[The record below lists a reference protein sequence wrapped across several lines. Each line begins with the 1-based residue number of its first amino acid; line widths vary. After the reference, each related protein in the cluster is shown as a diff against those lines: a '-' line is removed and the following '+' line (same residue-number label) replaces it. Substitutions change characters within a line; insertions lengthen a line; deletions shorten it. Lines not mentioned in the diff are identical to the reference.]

1 MKLLGPRER
10 EALPFVLI
18 VLGAFLFGLA
28 FLVVSILVG
37 M

>member
-1 MKLLGPRER
+1 MKLLGPKEK

-28 FLVVSILVG
+28 FLVVSVLIG

>member
-1 MKLLGPRER
+1 MKLFGPREK

-18 VLGAFLFGLA
+18 VLCAFLFGLA
-28 FLVVSILVG
+28 FLVVSVLVG